1 MNAVEHARQAGILF
15 PAGGIGSMA
24 GADKLPGWADIYG
37 DSGDSGAGGGDWGC
51 DGANTTSTS
60 QVRKLN

>member
-1 MNAVEHARQAGILF
+1 MPILVAGVLF

-37 DSGDSGAGGGDWGC
+37 DSGDSGAGGGDGGC

-60 QVRKLN
+60 